1 MRMDPVSICRRRGRG
16 LYLAALVLASGAM
29 STVTD
34 EAQAGGERSA
44 VDRRYYDS
52 WGLSPDDPE
61 AIAHF
66 AARMAEVQRFTE
78 AADYYRQAL
87 RLRPDYPEAHFY
99 FAMMLTSQNKPDEAL
114 PHFQA
119 VVGSGIEYE
128 STAHTNMGLIY
139 GRRGEG
145 DKALTHFQR
154 AVELDPDQSDARFNL
169 GLSLLR
175 HQRPEA
181 ALEQFEAAL
190 PLAEES
196 GDRDL
201 IRKIR
206 QYLAV
211 P

>member
-1 MRMDPVSICRRRGRG
+1 MMHMNRTSIHH
-16 LYLAALVLASGAM
+16 LVTLFLVCGII

-34 EAQAGGERSA
+34 EARADLERSE
-44 VDRRYYDS
+44 VDQRYYEA
-52 WGLSPDDPE
+52 WGLPLDDAE
-61 AIAHF
+61 AYAHY

-78 AADYYRQAL
+78 AIDYYRQAL
-87 RLRPDYPEAHFY
+87 LLRPDYPEAHFY
-99 FAMMLTSQNKPDEAL
+99 FAVMLTSQNMPDEAL
-114 PHFQA
+114 RHFQA

-128 STAHTNMGLIY
+128 STAHTSMGLIY

-145 DKALTHFQR
+145 DKALAHFRR
-154 AVELDPDQSDARFNL
+154 AVELEPDQAEARFNL
-169 GLSLLR
+169 GLSLMR

-190 PLAEES
+190 GLAEES

-201 IRKIR
+201 IEKIR